1 MFLGVGIRLVLKD
14 TFGRHTFWTQKE
26 KISDIVPF
34 ESCVH
39 VFRCRIMQDKNNV
52 LRKIICIRTTA
63 RKKMSGMQFP
73 IPKDQ
78 SAICKVSCLVA
89 WVHRI

>member
-39 VFRCRIMQDKNNV
+39 FFRC
-52 LRKIICIRTTA
+52 
-63 RKKMSGMQFP
+63 
-73 IPKDQ
+73 
-78 SAICKVSCLVA
+78 
-89 WVHRI
+89 WY